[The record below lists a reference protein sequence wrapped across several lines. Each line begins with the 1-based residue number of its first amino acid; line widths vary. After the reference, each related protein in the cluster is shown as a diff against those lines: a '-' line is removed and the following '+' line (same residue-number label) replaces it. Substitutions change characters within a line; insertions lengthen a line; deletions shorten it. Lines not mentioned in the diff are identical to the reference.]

1 MPLASTPS
9 IRLPASRRRTRTP
22 TRGFASPRRWFRFI
36 PMSWDA
42 LSATSCCEAGPNLSG
57 HTNHGRPKWMRIPL
71 PRPTSTPSAS
81 SKLVIVRR
89 CPHSPHWSAAQL
101 RTTGRI
107 SSQTAAERRT
117 GSIID
122 LDWGARPRGRAA
134 HFRYWHTASVRPAT
148 QDAHTAPKPPRAISR
163 CRPIYF
169 TRPLPFSRHAMTHS
183 AWSQRSCAAARARPS
198 SPSTARGTRQNAGK
212 GQSIGPQLIG
222 PRTSTDMIGFTRMTY
237 CGSRSRTPAA
247 LESPGWP

>member
-1 MPLASTPS
+1 MPMGTPKGCPQCVEEPNFLPLASTPS

-36 PMSWDA
+36 PMPWDA

-148 QDAHTAPKPPRAISR
+148 QDALTAPKPTRAIVSPDHTR
-163 CRPIYF
+163 QVQRRAKLGRPY
-169 TRPLPFSRHAMTHS
+169 HS
-183 AWSQRSCAAARARPS
+183 APIRS
-198 SPSTARGTRQNAGK
+198 N
-212 GQSIGPQLIG
+212 
-222 PRTSTDMIGFTRMTY
+222 
-237 CGSRSRTPAA
+237 
-247 LESPGWP
+247 